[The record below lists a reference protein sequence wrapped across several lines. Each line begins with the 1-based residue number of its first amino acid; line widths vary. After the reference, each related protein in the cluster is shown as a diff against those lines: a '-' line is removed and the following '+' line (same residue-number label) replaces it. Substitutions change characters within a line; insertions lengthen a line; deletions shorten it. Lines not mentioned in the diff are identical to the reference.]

1 MEPISLEQA
10 ATIMGAKATGPL
22 TGSVDRITTD
32 TRQDVAGSLYFALQG
47 DNSDGHRFVKDALAG
62 GAVGAVVDHL
72 VEGVDG
78 LQLVV
83 PNTVV
88 ALGHLARAYRDK
100 FTIPV
105 IGITG
110 SVGKTSTKEMI
121 AAALRSRLN
130 VLASEKN
137 YNNEL
142 GVPQTLLGLNSSH
155 QAAVIEM
162 GMRAL
167 REIERLTEITHPTIG
182 VITNVGMSHI
192 ERLGSRFNIARA
204 KREIIE
210 GLPQQ
215 GIAVLPADDDY
226 ADFLLEF
233 ARSHYRVI
241 TFGVHKPADFRATD
255 ITFSPEGAPSFKIN
269 DQPFRLSAPGAHHV
283 INATV
288 ACAVASTQ
296 GIPLD
301 AVAKALEHFQSPA
314 MRMETIN
321 AANGITVLNDAYN
334 AAPDS
339 MRSALETLAML
350 GTSGRRKVAILG
362 EMRELGEFSLEAHRY
377 VGERVAEAKVGLLVT
392 VGPAAEEIARAASEE
407 LSSLQ
412 AVSYSDTDSAASEAG
427 ALLEPGDIVLVKGS
441 RAMEME
447 KVVRAIT
454 PKAG

>member
-1 MEPISLEQA
+1 MEPISLSQIA
-10 ATIMGAKATGPL
+10 RVMGAKATGRMM
-22 TGSVDRITTD
+22 GSVDRISTD
-32 TRQDVAGSLYFALQG
+32 TRQDVTGSLFFALQG

-62 GAVGAVVDHL
+62 GAVGAVVDHP
-72 VEGVDG
+72 VEGADG

-83 PNTVV
+83 FNTMI
-88 ALGHLARAYRDK
+88 ALGNIAGGYRDQ
-100 FTIPV
+100 FDIPV

-142 GVPQTLLGLNSSH
+142 GVPQTLLGLDSSH

-204 KREIIE
+204 KRELIE
-210 GLPQQ
+210 GLPLQ

-226 ADFLLEF
+226 ADFLLDF
-233 ARSHYRVI
+233 ARSHYRTV
-241 TFGVHKPADFRATD
+241 TFGVQKPADFRATD

-269 DQPFRLSAPGAHHV
+269 GQPFRLSAPGAHHV
-283 INATV
+283 INSTV

-296 GIPLD
+296 GIPLE
-301 AVAKALEHFQSPA
+301 AVAEALEQFRPPA

-321 AANGITVLNDAYN
+321 ADNGITVLNDAYN

-350 GTSGRRKVAILG
+350 GASGRRKVAILG

-377 VGERVAEAKVGLLVT
+377 VGERVAEANVDLLVT
-392 VGPAAEEIARAASEE
+392 VGPAAEEIARAASEG
-407 LSSLQ
+407 LGSVQ
-412 AVSYSDTDSAASEAG
+412 VVSYPDTESAVLEARG
-427 ALLEPGDIVLVKGS
+427 LLMPGDIVLVKGS

-454 PKAG
+454 SNSG